1 MSMKCSLIIS
11 VYNDIET
18 LILILEALK
27 VQTEKQFEVIIADDG
42 SNENFVKKLNEIKP
56 FFPYKIIHLWHE
68 DLGWRKEVI
77 LNKAIVASNSEYL
90 IFIDGD
96 CIPHHQFIEEHLSL
110 AKKGKVVAGR
120 RVMLTEKLTKSIT
133 KEMISSRKI
142 HRFVTIRVLLS
153 SFLGKIRHAEESIR
167 ITNKWLRKIFLKER
181 FHDLLGCNFSIYK
194 QDMLKINGFDERFS
208 YPGIGEDTDVE
219 ARLNR
224 IGIYCKVERHMLTVY
239 HKWHKINHFGSEKN
253 KVFIED
259 NNKNNISKTPYGII
273 KN

>member
-96 CIPHHQFIEEHLSL
+96 CIPHHQFIEEHLSF

-120 RVMLTEKLTKSIT
+120 RVMLTEELTKSIT

-142 HRFVTIRVLLS
+142 HRFVAIRVLLS
-153 SFLGKIRHAEESIR
+153 SFFGKVRHAEESIR

-219 ARLNR
+219 ARFWNL
-224 IGIYCKVERHMLTVY
+224 L
-239 HKWHKINHFGSEKN
+239 
-253 KVFIED
+253 
-259 NNKNNISKTPYGII
+259 
-273 KN
+273 